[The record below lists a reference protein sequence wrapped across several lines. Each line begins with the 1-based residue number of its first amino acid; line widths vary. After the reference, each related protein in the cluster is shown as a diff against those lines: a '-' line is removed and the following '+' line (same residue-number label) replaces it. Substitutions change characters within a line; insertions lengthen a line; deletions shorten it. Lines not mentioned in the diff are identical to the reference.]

1 MDVSPMEPRLPFRI
15 ASRWSLPFLVIAAWA
30 GTPALAQVE
39 FQFSGYVVNLPIYER
54 ENPSAAQL
62 FNLDQNQLLD
72 LTRLRLRPSL
82 LPWDGA
88 TFGLEYEATALYH
101 NTTLSEFLTTTTL
114 RRQLLD
120 LRWNPVNDGHFT
132 ASHFVDRL
140 YFRQNFQSASLVIG
154 RQRIAW
160 GTGRIWNPTDL
171 FNPINPAS
179 FEKIEKDG
187 ADAIS
192 FKYYFASF
200 TDLELVYNP
209 EDHFKSWNG
218 AFRFLTNYHEYDVSV
233 MGGYFDDRLV
243 AGGDFAGNLFE
254 AGLRGEGI
262 FSAEK
267 NDLNNHFVKFILG
280 LDYQFTAKLYGL
292 IEYQFNGEG
301 QTDENRYQL
310 QRLFTGEILNL
321 NRNYLFV
328 DATYQIHPLVNTGIG
343 FNLNL
348 NDGSGFLSPVVTYS
362 VQSNVDLSLG
372 GLIVFGKERS
382 EYWYYPASI
391 YLKGTRYF

>member
-1 MDVSPMEPRLPFRI
+1 MEPKIPFRLT
-15 ASRWSLPFLVIAAWA
+15 SGRWLPFLVFAAWGA
-30 GTPALAQVE
+30 VPARAQIE
-39 FQFSGYVVNLPIYER
+39 FQFSGYVVNLPICER
-54 ENPSAAQL
+54 ENASAAQL
-62 FNLDQNQLLD
+62 FNLDQNQILD

-82 LPWDGA
+82 LLWDGA
-88 TFGLEYEATALYH
+88 TIALEHEVTGLYH
-101 NTTLSEFLTTTTL
+101 SNSLSEFLTTTTL

-120 LRWNPVNDGHFT
+120 LRWDPVNEAHFT

-140 YFRQNFQSASLVIG
+140 YFRQNLQSASLIIG

-179 FEKIEKDG
+179 FEKLEKDG

-192 FKYYFASF
+192 LKYYFASF

-209 EDHFKSWNG
+209 EDHFKRWNG
-218 AFRFLTNYHEYDVSV
+218 AFRFLTNYREYDVSV
-233 MGGYFDDRLV
+233 MGGYFDNRLL
-243 AGGDFAGNLFE
+243 AGGDFAGNFFD

-262 FSAEK
+262 FSADR
-267 NDLNNHFVKFILG
+267 NSLSRSFVKFILG

-292 IEYQFNGEG
+292 IEYQYNGEG
-301 QTDENRYQL
+301 QTEENKYEL

-328 DATYQIHPLVNTGIG
+328 DVTYQIHPLVNTAIG

-362 VQSNVDLSLG
+362 MQSNVDVSFG
-372 GLIVFGKERS
+372 GLVVFGKERS
-382 EYWYYPASI
+382 EYWYYPASL
-391 YLKGTRYF
+391 YLKGTQYF